1 MLSFS
6 DAQLRLAG
14 AAPAPAAPE
23 SCALADARGRVLAG
37 SLRAEMNLPPVDNSA
52 MDGYALRCADYA
64 PGRPLPIQ
72 QRCFAGQEA
81 QPLQPGYATRLFTGS
96 PVPEGADTVMPQEDC
111 VEQDG
116 HVQCQR
122 APVQGEFI
130 RRQGSDQA
138 GGAPLLPGGTMLLP
152 AHLALLAAQG
162 FTEVSV
168 FPRIRVGILTTGDE
182 VVSAGQPR
190 GPAQLFDAN
199 GPMLTGLVQG
209 MGGIVTATLHAR
221 DDAQAL
227 RDAVG
232 SLLATNDMVITVG
245 GVSVG
250 ERDLVRATIEE
261 HGTLDLWKVR
271 MKPGKP
277 VALARV
283 GDVPVICLPGNPV
296 SAFVVF
302 TLLVTPLLRRMQ
314 GRRVALPPVQ
324 RLVLRTP
331 TPCHDAREEFLRAR
345 VWPGEDGSSQVQPYP
360 QQGSHIINSVCWADG
375 LARIPADTVVKDGDW
390 VDYYDLGHWLT

>member
-6 DAQLRLAG
+6 DAQVRLAG
-14 AAPAPAAPE
+14 AAPAPSATE
-23 SCALADARGRVLAG
+23 RCALADARGRVLAG

-64 PGRPLPIQ
+64 PDRPLPIQ

-96 PVPEGADTVMPQEDC
+96 PVPEGADTVIPQEDC

-116 HVQCQR
+116 HVQCLR
-122 APVQGEFI
+122 APQPGAFI

-138 GGAPLLPGGTMLLP
+138 GGAPLLPGGT
-152 AHLALLAAQG
+152 
-162 FTEVSV
+162 
-168 FPRIRVGILTTGDE
+168 
-182 VVSAGQPR
+182 AGQPR

-209 MGGIVTATLHAR
+209 IGGVVTATLHAQ

-227 RDAVG
+227 RDALA
-232 SLLATNDMVITVG
+232 SLLATNDVVITVG

-302 TLLVTPLLRRMQ
+302 TMLVTPLLRRMQ

-331 TPCHDAREEFLRAR
+331 NPCHDTREEFLRAR
-345 VWPGEDGSSQVQPYP
+345 VWPAEDGSWQVQPYP

-390 VDYYDLGHWLT
+390 VDYYDLAHWLA